1 MGMKISNASL
11 IVLIVGTL
19 ALMATPA
26 TAQQN
31 ASPANVKFAVV
42 NFQKIFREAAATRSV
57 TPQIATLKKVFEA
70 EFKGF
75 QTKLQAAERDL
86 KNQRTILSPE
96 AYAQKQ
102 EIFKK
107 QVNGVQRKVQA
118 AQRMVGL
125 AQDNAYKSVRQAFYR
140 ITQEVA
146 KERSLDVVF
155 PRSGLIHVNGKYDI
169 SDEVLKRLNK
179 VLPSVKVKMPTAGE
193 GKAGGSSLRKK

>member
-1 MGMKISNASL
+1 MKIPNANL
-11 IVLIVGTL
+11 IVLLVCSL
-19 ALMATPA
+19 AVTTGPVI
-26 TAQQN
+26 AQQN
-31 ASPANVKFAVV
+31 SPSANVKFAVV

-57 TPQIATLKKVFEA
+57 APQIAKLKKSFEVQ
-70 EFKGF
+70 FKDF

-102 EIFKK
+102 EAFKK
-107 QVNGVQRKVQA
+107 QVNGVQRNVQA

-125 AQDNAYKSVRQAFYR
+125 AQDDAYKSVRQAFYR

-146 KERSLDVVF
+146 KERSLEVVF
-155 PRSGLIHVNGKYDI
+155 PRSGLIHVDAKYDI

-179 VLPSVKVKMPTAGE
+179 VLPSVKVKLPTAGE
-193 GKAGGSSLRKK
+193 GQAGASSRKKK